1 MSEVW
6 THLIRPMSGCTA
18 ATPPPH
24 TRVVDV
30 SDKAKEVVNA
40 VEIRAIVERLVR
52 QGRILK
58 PAPTPTER
66 RAKLNVPSE
75 KRTLVNTALNV
86 IRCDQCGTRFKKK
99 CSVHLRCSRECS
111 RKANL
116 ESVRVWHVERGLRGV
131 EHGPHDCDQCGVR
144 FQKKTRGHR
153 FCTAEC
159 RVLGIGKLRSNIN
172 AMR

>member
-6 THLIRPMSGCTA
+6 THLIRPLSGYTA

-30 SDKAKEVVNA
+30 SDKARGGATASTNA
-40 VEIRAIVERLVR
+40 VEIRAIVEKMVR

-66 RAKLNVPSE
+66 RAKLSIPGE
-75 KRTLVNTALNV
+75 KRRLTNTALNV
-86 IRCDQCGTRFKKK
+86 IRCDQCGTKFK
-99 CSVHLRCSRECS
+99 
-111 RKANL
+111 
-116 ESVRVWHVERGLRGV
+116 
-131 EHGPHDCDQCGVR
+131 
-144 FQKKTRGHR
+144 KKTRGHR

-172 AMR
+172 ATR